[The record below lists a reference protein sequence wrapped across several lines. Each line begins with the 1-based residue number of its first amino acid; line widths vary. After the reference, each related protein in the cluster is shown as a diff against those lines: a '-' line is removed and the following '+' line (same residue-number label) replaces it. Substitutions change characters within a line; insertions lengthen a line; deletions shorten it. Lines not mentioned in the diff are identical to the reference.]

1 MRTMY
6 ILICMIWS
14 VPDRK
19 QGHDALHITRRVHM
33 EHMIKE
39 IEENIGNHRE
49 TEQHWDIGFHTKNI
63 SRKE

>member
-1 MRTMY
+1 
-6 ILICMIWS
+6 
-14 VPDRK
+14 
-19 QGHDALHITRRVHM
+19 M